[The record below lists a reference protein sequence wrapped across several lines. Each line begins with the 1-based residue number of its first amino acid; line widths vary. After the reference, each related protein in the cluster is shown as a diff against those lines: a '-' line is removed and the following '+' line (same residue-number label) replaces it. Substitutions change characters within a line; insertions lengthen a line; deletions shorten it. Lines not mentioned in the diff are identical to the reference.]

1 MDFSQESQKSQACYA
16 QGQMRY
22 SEDGHTIL
30 NELGRAA
37 KTGDIILRAAN
48 GWPLKRMG
56 DKEPVDMDLK
66 TGKPIKGD
74 A

>member
-1 MDFSQESQKSQACYA
+1 MQTSHQGQISNACYA
-16 QGQMRY
+16 QGKMRY
-22 SEDGHTIL
+22 AEDGSIL

-37 KTGDIILRAAN
+37 KPGDIILRAAN

-66 TGKPIKGD
+66 TGKSIK
-74 A
+74 AVV

>member
-1 MDFSQESQKSQACYA
+1 
-16 QGQMRY
+16 MRY
-22 SEDGHTIL
+22 AEDGSIL

-37 KTGDIILRAAN
+37 KPGDIILRAAN

-66 TGKPIKGD
+66 TGKSIK
-74 A
+74 AVV